1 VSERAFWAGAL
12 FLGDGWAVYSGL
24 LRATTPHAHHAFQ
37 LAQAT
42 EGKLALRGAEDAADV
57 PCEVALI
64 GPSVPHAIGEGASRA
79 VMAYVDPDTLVG
91 RRLRAAVPSRTR
103 AHEWRDAGA
112 PLLGCDA
119 SLPLEWP
126 AARDRVRH
134 LTAALGADVAP
145 ARATH
150 PALGR
155 ARAWLV
161 AHLHDE
167 VVISL
172 DAVATAVGLSGDRL
186 SHLLNDELGIGLRPL
201 VLWLRLQV
209 AAREIAMN
217 DGPTMSRAAA
227 AAGFA
232 DAAHMTRTFR
242 RMFGVTPTE
251 VVGAVRWVLPP
262 PGAPA

>member
-1 VSERAFWAGAL
+1 MSERASWAGSL
-12 FLGDGWAVYSGL
+12 FLGDGWALYSGVVG
-24 LRATTPHAHHAFQ
+24 ATTPHAHHAFQ

-42 EGKLALRGAEDAADV
+42 EGHLAFRGAEDAADV
-57 PCEVALI
+57 PCQVALI
-64 GPSVPHAIGEGASRA
+64 GPSIVHAIGEGAARA

-91 RRLRAAVPSRTR
+91 RRLRAMVPAR
-103 AHEWRDAGA
+103 ARARDWRDAAA

-119 SLPLEWP
+119 SPPREWT
-126 AARDRVRH
+126 AAQDRVR
-134 LTAALGADVAP
+134 LSTAALGADVAP
-145 ARATH
+145 ARVTH

-161 AHLHDE
+161 AHLQDE
-167 VVISL
+167 GLSL

-209 AAREIAMN
+209 AAREIALN
-217 DGPTMSRAAA
+217 EGPPMSRAAA

-242 RMFGVTPTE
+242 RMFGVAPTE
-251 VVGAVRWVLPP
+251 VVGTVRWVLPP
-262 PGAPA
+262 AGL